1 LSFFKQLEQLL
12 PARTEK
18 ILGLLIQPTIIERS
32 KDSTLARISKL
43 NQTHSGSIDIEKV
56 INVTASKEDKN
67 TSIDVIKETALSGSV
82 KTSLVELEEKTANKI
97 EPINEEFVKG
107 IQENDIQNDKNPIE
121 IINPDFIES
130 SKFDE
135 IGGIDI
141 ARNSVLSITG
151 SYAAYRVILTV
162 RDNPFVGS
170 TYSRKYL
177 IQSGSTY
184 IVGSTPYWESEAIV
198 PFITASRV
206 SEFLKVNYS
215 SSIGITRRK
224 AHVQDFLPTGIANH
238 RFNGCKITSPDFN
251 VDSKDTPDGKPVIEI
266 AENNG
271 SRIFTQPPGIKGNF
285 DVRE

>member
-1 LSFFKQLEQLL
+1 MVSPIALE
-12 PARTEK
+12 
-18 ILGLLIQPTIIERS
+18 
-32 KDSTLARISKL
+32 
-43 NQTHSGSIDIEKV
+43 
-56 INVTASKEDKN
+56 
-67 TSIDVIKETALSGSV
+67 
-82 KTSLVELEEKTANKI
+82 TANKI
-97 EPINEEFVKG
+97 EPIKEDFVQG

-151 SYAAYRVILTV
+151 SYAAYRVILET
-162 RDNPFVGS
+162 REDPFVGS

-206 SEFLKVNYS
+206 SEFLKINYS
-215 SSIGITRRK
+215 SYFFVKGLSNLSILLCNTLFEVAKIFPPSSAGS
-224 AHVQDFLPTGIANH
+224 FLQLVMIAPE
-238 RFNGCKITSPDFN
+238 FLI
-251 VDSKDTPDGKPVIEI
+251 I
-266 AENNG
+266 
-271 SRIFTQPPGIKGNF
+271 GIKGSIS
-285 DVRE
+285 